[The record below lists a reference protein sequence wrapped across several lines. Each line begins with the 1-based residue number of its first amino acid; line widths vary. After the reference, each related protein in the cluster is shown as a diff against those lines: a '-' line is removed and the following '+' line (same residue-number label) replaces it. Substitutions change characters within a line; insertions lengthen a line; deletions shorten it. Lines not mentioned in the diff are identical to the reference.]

1 MTTAQKEK
9 TIPILPYSKVIGHEN
24 LKMALEI
31 AYIAGPKSEDAGPG
45 LGGVLV
51 SGHRGTGKSTAV
63 RAFAKMIYNGLP
75 VTLPINATEDRVV
88 GGYKI
93 DALMQG
99 VPKPQ
104 EGLLVQANGKILYI
118 DEVNLLDD
126 HIVNIILDTAATG
139 ILSVQ
144 RQGIDIPTAETRFTL
159 VGTMNPEEGYL
170 RPQLRDRFGLM
181 VHIVTHPEHR
191 AEILRTVL
199 AFDAALAADGETDFL
214 AEGSQED
221 SKIKGKL
228 NQARNKQKTVA
239 IPETIV
245 NKCIEL
251 AETFNAVGHR
261 ADFFL
266 ALAARA
272 QAARVGA
279 KKVTA
284 VHLRD
289 VAPLVLTHRR
299 QEQSEHWFPT
309 DNERVAE
316 ILGVEAVPNWNVSRR
331 ALAVN
336 E

>member
-1 MTTAQKEK
+1 MSTAQETKN
-9 TIPILPYSKVIGHEN
+9 IPILPYSKVVGHEN

-31 AYIAGPKSEDAGPG
+31 AYIAGTKSENAGPG
-45 LGGVLV
+45 LGGVLI

-63 RAFAKMIYNGLP
+63 RAFAQMMYGGLP

-93 DALMQG
+93 DALMKSEP
-99 VPKPQ
+99 VLQ
-104 EGLLVQANGKILYI
+104 EGLLAQANGKILYI

-144 RQGIDIPTAETRFTL
+144 RQGIDIPSAETRFTL

-191 AEILRTVL
+191 AEVLRTVL
-199 AFDAALAADGETDFL
+199 AFDTALSTDEENDFL
-214 AEGSQED
+214 VVGRQKDE
-221 SKIKGKL
+221 KIKRKL
-228 NQARNKQKTVA
+228 NQARNRQKTVA

-245 NKCIEL
+245 TKCIEL
-251 AETFNAVGHR
+251 AETFKAVGHR

-279 KKVTA
+279 AKVA
-284 VHLRD
+284 PVHLRD

-299 QEQSEHWFPT
+299 QEQSEHWFAT
-309 DNERVAE
+309 DNEQVAE
-316 ILGVEAVPNWNVSRR
+316 ILGVEAVPDWNVSRR
-331 ALAVN
+331 AIAVN

>member
-1 MTTAQKEK
+1 MTSTQQKK
-9 TIPILPYSKVIGHEN
+9 SIPILPYNKIVGQEN

-31 AYIAGPKSEDAGPG
+31 AYIAGAR

-51 SGHRGTGKSTAV
+51 SGHRGTGKSTTV
-63 RAFAKMIYNGLP
+63 RAFAQMMYDDLP

-99 VPKPQ
+99 DPVPQ
-104 EGLLVQANGKILYI
+104 SGLLQDANGKILYI

-144 RQGIDIPTAETRFTL
+144 RQGINIPASETHFTL

-181 VHIVTHPEHR
+181 AHIITHPEHR
-191 AEILRTVL
+191 ADILQTVL
-199 AFDAALAADGETDFL
+199 AFDMALAAEGKNDFL
-214 AEGSQED
+214 THGYQAD
-221 SKIKGKL
+221 DTTKIEL
-228 NQARNKQKTVA
+228 NQAKAKQVSVD
-239 IPETIV
+239 IPKPILE
-245 NKCIEL
+245 KCAEL
-251 AETFNAVGHR
+251 AEKFKAVGHR

-272 QAARVGA
+272 QAARSGA
-279 KKVTA
+279 VKVESE
-284 VHLRD
+284 HLRD

-299 QEQSEHWFPT
+299 LEQSEHWFPAN
-309 DNERVAE
+309 NEEVAE
-316 ILGVEAVPNWNVSRR
+316 LLDIEAAPALNVSKK
-331 ALAVN
+331 
-336 E
+336 EP